1 MLFTEPLLDEPAP
14 CWKYDLPGP
23 NQTPTT
29 EPYPTVLTNTPNYVN
44 DVYLDL
50 ACSTMR
56 VRGVAIWGAGVCFL
70 AALIAPMLLLGFIVE
85 VKVFPPLVIWAGFLL
100 TLTVG
105 VWGGV
110 YFWRLDTEAPR
121 DEPIRFNRLR
131 RKVYVYRFHHDGL
144 HPFSRTAWFVRAE
157 VYDWDDLRAEA
168 CSIYGPM
175 GTGGL
180 IETVTLAVVK
190 PGTNK
195 VIERFHFAHG
205 IQQGET
211 YWAMAQLLCSKAH
224 RPCQP
229 FPTLPAIGTTRT
241 SNSTSLDAWR
251 PRCNGLRK
259 WTWNH
264 GRRLVENNFPLLGNL
279 ATD

>member
-23 NQTPTT
+23 NQPPTT
-29 EPYPTVLTNTPNYVN
+29 EPYPSVLTNTPNYVN
-44 DVYLDL
+44 DVYLEL
-50 ACSTMR
+50 PCASMR
-56 VRGVAIWGAGVCFL
+56 VRGVGIWGAGVCFL
-70 AALIAPMLLLGFIVE
+70 AAFAAVILLLDFIVE
-85 VKVFPPLVIWAGFLL
+85 VKAFPPLILCVGFFLA
-100 TLTVG
+100 LTVS

-110 YFWRLDTEAPR
+110 YFWRMDTEAPS

-180 IETVTLAVVK
+180 IQTVTLAVVK

-211 YWAMAQLLCSKAH
+211 YWAMAQLFMQQG
-224 RPCQP
+224 PQ
-229 FPTLPAIGTTRT
+229 TLPTFP
-241 SNSTSLDAWR
+241 SP
-251 PRCNGLRK
+251 PRD
-259 WTWNH
+259 WNNENVPFNLA
-264 GRRLVENNFPLLGNL
+264 RRLAPKVQWPAEMDLESRTAP
-279 ATD
+279 